1 VTHLVTLRAAAPYGR
16 TDVVEMT
23 PGTRVASRREAMSNV
38 GRLPARRVL
47 TAPALVTCLV
57 FTVGGCAG
65 RYEESLHRDLS
76 AARDRL
82 AEPGETRAPAP
93 DGSLESYVVYAMAQS
108 PELLAGYQRW
118 RAASLR
124 ISTARRLPEPMVM
137 YAFYAL
143 PVQTRVG
150 PQRHRVSAE
159 QSFPWPTRLTAG
171 ADAQSAR
178 ARAAQRRFEAQ
189 ALGLAR
195 RVSNAWWTLWFA
207 RQAQDVEREQLEIL
221 DGLSELLR
229 ARVETS
235 QAGLADL
242 AQVDLTRSRI
252 DDRIAELV
260 EAERSAEA
268 VLRGVISS
276 PAGMALPTP
285 AEVTGIALPDE
296 STEALMEA
304 VRAHPFLLA
313 FELMAEAH
321 ESQAA
326 AFEADRFPRFTLGVD
341 WIETG
346 PAQMA
351 GVQGSGDD
359 AVTVRVGLSIPLWQ
373 ESYDDMQRSAEAE
386 AEASRADRD
395 HAEDVALAEL
405 EQALSDVRDS
415 HRRVRLYRDT
425 LLPQAQTTYESV
437 MGAYAVGRATVASTL
452 LAQRD
457 LLELALGLMRSR
469 AEHGR
474 GWARLERVVGRRVE
488 ASPGVDS
495 EVSASDVA
503 RQYEA
508 PPDDAPDDRDGA
520 SESPDE

>member
-1 VTHLVTLRAAAPYGR
+1 MEDASSRRVARGSQRAASMPTELPPTSIG
-16 TDVVEMT
+16 
-23 PGTRVASRREAMSNV
+23 PRRAEA
-38 GRLPARRVL
+38 
-47 TAPALVTCLV
+47 ALVARPTLLV
-57 FTVGGCAG
+57 LSCAVALAGCAA
-65 RYEESLHRDLS
+65 RYEDALHHDLA

-82 AEPGETRAPAP
+82 APLGETRAPEP

-108 PELLAGYQRW
+108 PELLAGYERW
-118 RAASLR
+118 RAESLR
-124 ISTARRLPEPMVM
+124 ISSARRLPEPMVM

-159 QSFPWPTRLTAG
+159 QSFPWPTRLTAA

-189 ALGLAR
+189 ALALGRQVAD
-195 RVSNAWWTLWFA
+195 AWWALWFVRRA
-207 RQAQDVEREQLEIL
+207 REVEREQLEIL
-221 DGLSELLR
+221 DGLSETLR
-229 ARVETS
+229 ARVAVS

-242 AQVDLTRSRI
+242 AQVDLTRSRV
-252 DDRIAELV
+252 DDRIAELD

-268 VLRGVISS
+268 ALRGVISA
-276 PAGMALPTP
+276 PAAMAMPTVG
-285 AEVTGIALPDE
+285 EVPDIALPGEDE
-296 STEALMEA
+296 AALSEA
-304 VRAHPFLLA
+304 VRAHPFLQS
-313 FELMAEAH
+313 FELMAEAG

-346 PAQMA
+346 PAAMA

-359 AVTVRVGLSIPLWQ
+359 ALTVRLGLSIPLWQ

-386 AEASRADRD
+386 AAASRADRE
-395 HAEDVALAEL
+395 HAEDAALAEL
-405 EQALSDVRDS
+405 DQALSAVRDS

-437 MGAYAVGRATVASTL
+437 MGAYAVGGATVAATL

-457 LLELALGLMRSR
+457 LLELSLALMHAR
-469 AEHGR
+469 ADHGR
-474 GWARLERVVGRRVE
+474 GWARLERVAGRPVALRP
-488 ASPGVDS
+488 ATDGPGGS
-495 EVSASDVA
+495 EV
-503 RQYEA
+503 A
-508 PPDDAPDDRDGA
+508 PGAPHD
-520 SESPDE
+520 

>member
-1 VTHLVTLRAAAPYGR
+1 MAA
-16 TDVVEMT
+16 
-23 PGTRVASRREAMSNV
+23 PGTRVASVRDGMPNV
-38 GRLPARRVL
+38 GRLAARGVL
-47 TAPALVTCLV
+47 AAPALLTCFALSL
-57 FTVGGCAG
+57 GGCAA

-76 AARDRL
+76 AARARI
-82 AEPGETRAPAP
+82 AAPGETRAPAP

-108 PELLAGYQRW
+108 PGLLASYERW

-124 ISTARRLPEPMVM
+124 ISSARRLPEPMVM

-159 QSFPWPTRLTAG
+159 QSFPWPTRLTAA

-178 ARAAQRRFEAQ
+178 ARAGQRRFEAQ
-189 ALGLAR
+189 ALALAR
-195 RVSNAWWTLWFA
+195 QVADAWWALWFVRHA
-207 RQAQDVEREQLEIL
+207 RDVEREQREIL
-221 DGLSELLR
+221 DGLSESLR

-235 QAGLADL
+235 QSGFADL

-252 DDRIAELV
+252 DDRIAELG
-260 EAERSAEA
+260 EGERSGEA
-268 VLRGVISS
+268 ALRGVLGA
-276 PAGMALPTP
+276 PAGLALPTA
-285 AEVTGIALPDE
+285 AEVSGVALPDE
-296 STEALMEA
+296 TTETLMEA
-304 VRAHPFLLA
+304 VCAHPYLLA
-313 FELMAEAH
+313 FELMAEAN

-359 AVTVRVGLSIPLWQ
+359 ALTVRVGLSIPLWQ

-386 AEASRADRD
+386 AAASRADRD
-395 HAEDVALAEL
+395 RAEDAALAEL

-425 LLPQAQTTYESV
+425 LIPQAQTTYESV
-437 MGAYAVGRATVASTL
+437 MGGYAVGRATVAATL

-488 ASPGVDS
+488 A
-495 EVSASDVA
+495 
-503 RQYEA
+503 RQGT
-508 PPDDAPDDRDGA
+508 DG
-520 SESPDE
+520 SHR

>member
-1 VTHLVTLRAAAPYGR
+1 MTIVTVLSLVT
-16 TDVVEMT
+16 T
-23 PGTRVASRREAMSNV
+23 
-38 GRLPARRVL
+38 
-47 TAPALVTCLV
+47 
-57 FTVGGCAG
+57 GCAAT
-65 RYEESLHRDLS
+65 YEESLRRDL
-76 AARDRL
+76 ADVRERL
-82 AEPGETRAPAP
+82 AEPGETRAPDP

-108 PELLAGYQRW
+108 PELLASYERW
-118 RAASLR
+118 RASSLR
-124 ISTARRLPEPMVM
+124 ISSARRLPEPMVM

-159 QSFPWPTRLTAG
+159 QSFPWPTRLTAA

-189 ALGLAR
+189 ALALTR
-195 RVSNAWWTLWFA
+195 RVADAWWAVWFVRHA
-207 RQAQDVEREQLEIL
+207 RDVEREQLQIL
-221 DGLSELLR
+221 DGLSETLR

-235 QAGLADL
+235 QAGLSDL

-252 DDRIAELV
+252 DDRIAELD
-260 EAERSAEA
+260 EAEQSAEA
-268 VLRGVISS
+268 ALRGVIGA
-276 PAGMALPTP
+276 PAGVGLPTP
-285 AEVTGIALPDE
+285 GDVSGIAIPDE
-296 STEALMEA
+296 SRGALIEA
-304 VRAHPFLLA
+304 VRLHPFLLA
-313 FELMAEAH
+313 FELMAEAN

-326 AFEADRFPRFTLGVD
+326 AFEADRFPRVTVGVD

-346 PAQMA
+346 PAVMA

-359 AVTVRVGLSIPLWQ
+359 ALTVRVGVSIPLWQ

-386 AEASRADRD
+386 AAASRAERE
-395 HAEDVALAEL
+395 HAEDAALAEL

-437 MGAYAVGRATVASTL
+437 MGAYAVGRATVAATL

-457 LLELALGLMRSR
+457 LLELSLGLMRAR

-474 GWARLERVVGRRVE
+474 GWARLERVVGRPVE
-488 ASPGVDS
+488 ARAGTEAAVS
-495 EVSASDVA
+495 EP
-503 RQYEA
+503 Q
-508 PPDDAPDDRDGA
+508 DRRG
-520 SESPDE
+520 SPDEAGGDMPEAPDE

>member
-1 VTHLVTLRAAAPYGR
+1 
-16 TDVVEMT
+16 
-23 PGTRVASRREAMSNV
+23 MSNV